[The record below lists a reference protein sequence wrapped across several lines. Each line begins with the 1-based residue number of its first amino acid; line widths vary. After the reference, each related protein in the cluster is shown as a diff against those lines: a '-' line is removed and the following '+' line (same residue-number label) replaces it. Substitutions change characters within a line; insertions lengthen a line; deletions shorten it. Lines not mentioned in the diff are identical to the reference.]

1 MKVFRSVNPF
11 DQSVIAEYP
20 LMNDER
26 VEDALVRADLAFQKW
41 RHVSFSQRA
50 ELFHQ
55 LSKKL
60 GEQREVLART
70 ITLEMGKVMDEAR
83 AEIDKCAKACDY
95 YAVRG
100 EEIMRDEAVASE
112 AVKSVVAF
120 EPIGAIFA
128 IMPWNFPFW
137 QVIRAAVP
145 TIMAGNVMLL
155 KHAPNVCGCSLSIEK
170 LFREAGFP
178 EGVFQSLI
186 AGVDIT
192 EKVIS
197 HGIVQGVTL
206 TGSEMAGSSVASL
219 AGRHI
224 KKTVLEL
231 GGSDPIIIL
240 DDADL
245 ERAAKAGLQSR
256 MQNAG
261 QSCIAAKRFIVFEK
275 VKEEFIHKLL
285 EYTGKLKQGN
295 PFDEQITTGPMAR
308 IDLAEKLE
316 EQQNASVKAGA
327 EVIAGGTRNGCNFAP
342 TLLNYVKP
350 GMPAYNEEMF
360 GPIAA
365 VVSAPD
371 EDDAVFLANI
381 NRYGLGAS
389 VWTKDLERGERVAR
403 QIHSGSVFVNA
414 LVRSDP
420 RFPFGGVKKSGYGRE
435 LSKYGMHEFVNV
447 KTIFIDQ

>member
-1 MKVFRSVNPF
+1 
-11 DQSVIAEYP
+11 
-20 LMNDER
+20 MNDER

-41 RHVSFSQRA
+41 KHVSFARRA
-50 ELFHQ
+50 ELLHQ
-55 LSKKL
+55 LGKKL
-60 GEQREVLART
+60 RDQKEALART
-70 ITLEMGKVMDEAR
+70 ITLEMGKVINEAR
-83 AEIDKCAKACDY
+83 AEIDKCAMVCNY
-95 YAVRG
+95 YADHG

-120 EPIGAIFA
+120 EPIGAVFA

-155 KHAPNVCGCSLSIEK
+155 KHAPNVCGCSQSIEK

-197 HGIVQGVTL
+197 HAIVQGVTL

-219 AGRHI
+219 SGRHI

-245 ERAAKAGLQSR
+245 ERAAKVGLQSR

-261 QSCIAAKRFIVFEK
+261 QSCIAAKRFIVLEK
-275 VKEEFIHKLL
+275 VKDEFIHKLL
-285 EYTGKLKQGN
+285 EYTGKLIQGN
-295 PFDEQITTGPMAR
+295 PLDEHITTGPMAR

-327 EVIAGGTRNGCNFAP
+327 EVIAGGARNGCNFAP

-350 GMPAYNEEMF
+350 GMPAFNEEMF

-365 VVSAPD
+365 VVSAPN

-389 VWTKDLERGERVAR
+389 VWTKNLERGERVAR
-403 QIHSGSVFVNA
+403 QIYSGSVFVNA
-414 LVRSDP
+414 LVKSDP

-435 LSKYGMHEFVNV
+435 LSRYGMHEFVNV